1 MLVKPRLQTGEPLRS
16 LPYPC
21 AFPGPVPVARPAAC
35 ASGRVRAADD
45 AFPAGFPF
53 RLPHR

>member
-1 MLVKPRLQTGEPLRS
+1 MLVKPRLQTGEPRFVLH
-16 LPYPC
+16 PC

-35 ASGRVRAADD
+35 TFGRACAADD
-45 AFPAGFPF
+45 AFPNRIPF